1 MVSLISLNQKSILNS
16 IYLIC
21 KHLIINMKTLNM
33 KRVPRLLI
41 LLFVSSLFSFTGNTA
56 TAQTAGEPVLLTSCG
71 QSPGPVRLKIF
82 LQKNNIVFDYNL
94 QAKADDLIA
103 KKKEGKPY
111 KSIII
116 VTGASLKGMGAAG
129 VSMDDEITR
138 TKALIAEAKKQGIK
152 VIGSHIEGMARRS
165 QGAST
170 GDNTDEMSID
180 AVCNVSDFLI
190 VKKEG
195 DSDGRFTTIS
205 KAKNIPLILFE
216 MNTEIEGVLKK
227 VYTK

>member
-1 MVSLISLNQKSILNS
+1 
-16 IYLIC
+16 
-21 KHLIINMKTLNM
+21 M
-33 KRVPRLLI
+33 KRGFRLLI
-41 LLFVSSLFSFTGNTA
+41 LVFIGAIFSFA
-56 TAQTAGEPVLLTSCG
+56 ADQAAAQTAGEPVLLTSCG

-82 LQKNNIVFDYNL
+82 LQKQNIVFDYNL

-152 VIGSHIEGMARRS
+152 IIGSHIEGMARRS
-165 QGAST
+165 QGASA

-180 AVCNVSDFLI
+180 AVCNVCDLMI

-195 DSDGRFTTIS
+195 DSDSRFTTIS
-205 KAKNIPLILFE
+205 KGKNIPLILFE

>member
-1 MVSLISLNQKSILNS
+1 
-16 IYLIC
+16 
-21 KHLIINMKTLNM
+21 MKTLNL

-41 LLFVSSLFSFTGNTA
+41 LVFISSLFSFAVNQA
-56 TAQTAGEPVLLTSCG
+56 VAQTASEPVLLTSCG

-82 LQKNNIVFDYNL
+82 LQKLNINFDYSL
-94 QAKADDLIA
+94 QAKAEDLIA
-103 KKKEGKPY
+103 RKKEGKPY

-152 VIGSHIEGMARRS
+152 IIGSHIEGMARRS
-165 QGAST
+165 QGASA

-180 AVCNVSDFLI
+180 AVCNVCDLMI

-205 KAKNIPLILFE
+205 KGKNIPLILFE
-216 MNTEIEGVLKK
+216 MNTEINDVLKK
-227 VYTK
+227 VYNK

>member
-1 MVSLISLNQKSILNS
+1 
-16 IYLIC
+16 
-21 KHLIINMKTLNM
+21 M
-33 KRVPRLLI
+33 KRVPRLLFLVFI
-41 LLFVSSLFSFTGNTA
+41 SSLLSFAVNQA
-56 TAQTAGEPVLLTSCG
+56 VAQTASEPVLLTSCG
-71 QSPGPVRLKIF
+71 QSPGPVKLKIF
-82 LQKNNIVFDYNL
+82 LQKLNINFDYNL
-94 QAKADDLIA
+94 QAKADDLIS

-111 KSIII
+111 KSMII

-165 QGAST
+165 QGAT
-170 GDNTDEMSID
+170 AGDNTDEMSID
-180 AVCNVSDFLI
+180 AVCNVCDLMI

-205 KAKNIPLILFE
+205 KGKKIPLILFE
-216 MNTEIEGVLKK
+216 MNTEISDVLKK
-227 VYTK
+227 VYNK

>member
-1 MVSLISLNQKSILNS
+1 MKIS
-16 IYLIC
+16 
-21 KHLIINMKTLNM
+21 TM
-33 KRVPRLLI
+33 KRANHLLI
-41 LLFVSSLFSFTGNTA
+41 LVFAGSLFTCASIQSP
-56 TAQTAGEPVLLTSCG
+56 AQTASEPVLLTSCG

-94 QAKADDLIA
+94 QGKADDLIA
-103 KKKEGKPY
+103 RKKEGKPY

-138 TKALIAEAKKQGIK
+138 TKALIAEARKQGIK
-152 VIGSHIEGMARRS
+152 IIGSHIEGMARRS
-165 QGAST
+165 QGASA

-180 AVCNVSDFLI
+180 AVCNVCDLMI

-195 DSDGRFTTIS
+195 DSDGRFTAIS

-227 VYTK
+227 VYNK

>member
-1 MVSLISLNQKSILNS
+1 
-16 IYLIC
+16 
-21 KHLIINMKTLNM
+21 M
-33 KRVPRLLI
+33 KRVNQFLI
-41 LLFVSSLFSFTGNTA
+41 LSLAISLFAFTSSQV
-56 TAQTAGEPVLLTSCG
+56 TAQTASEPVLLTSCG

-82 LQKNNIVFDYNL
+82 LQKLAIGFDYNL

-111 KSIII
+111 KSVII

-165 QGAST
+165 QGASA

-180 AVCNVSDFLI
+180 AVCNVCDLMI

-205 KAKNIPLILFE
+205 KGKNIPLILFE
-216 MNTEIEGVLKK
+216 MNTEINDVLKK
-227 VYTK
+227 VYNK

>member
-1 MVSLISLNQKSILNS
+1 
-16 IYLIC
+16 
-21 KHLIINMKTLNM
+21 MKTFNFT
-33 KRVPRLLI
+33 KVSRLLI
-41 LLFVSSLFSFTGNTA
+41 MPIAVALLMTA
-56 TAQTAGEPVLLTSCG
+56 NQAFAQTASEPVLLTSCG

-82 LQKNNIVFDYNL
+82 LQKDAIAFDYNL
-94 QAKADDLIA
+94 QAKAEDLIN

-129 VSMDDEITR
+129 VSMDDELIR

-165 QGAST
+165 QGATS

-180 AVCNVSDFLI
+180 AVCTVCDLMI

-205 KAKNIPLILFE
+205 KGKNIPLILFE

>member
-1 MVSLISLNQKSILNS
+1 MKSFA
-16 IYLIC
+16 
-21 KHLIINMKTLNM
+21 M
-33 KRVPRLLI
+33 KRVKQ
-41 LLFVSSLFSFTGNTA
+41 LLFILVAISLGFFATTNV
-56 TAQTAGEPVLLTSCG
+56 TAQTASEPVLLTSCG

-82 LQKNNIVFDYNL
+82 LQKLAISFDYNL
-94 QAKADDLIA
+94 QAKAEDLVA
-103 KKKEGKPY
+103 RQKEGKPY
-111 KSIII
+111 KSLVI

-129 VSMDDEITR
+129 VSMDDELAR

-165 QGAST
+165 QGAT
-170 GDNTDEMSID
+170 AGDNTDEMSID
-180 AVCNVSDFLI
+180 AVCNVCDLMI

-195 DSDGRFTTIS
+195 DSDGRFTAIS

>member
-1 MVSLISLNQKSILNS
+1 
-16 IYLIC
+16 
-21 KHLIINMKTLNM
+21 MKTFNFT
-33 KRVPRLLI
+33 KVSRLLI
-41 LLFVSSLFSFTGNTA
+41 LPIAVALLITA
-56 TAQTAGEPVLLTSCG
+56 NQAIAQTASEPVLLTSCG

-82 LQKNNIVFDYNL
+82 LQKDAIAFDYNL
-94 QAKADDLIA
+94 QAKAEDLIN

-129 VSMDDEITR
+129 VSMDDELIR

-165 QGAST
+165 QGATS

-180 AVCNVSDFLI
+180 AVCAVCDLMI

-205 KAKNIPLILFE
+205 KGKNIPLILFE